1 MTDGGTSAAQ
11 GPTTRMR
18 LRYQRGPP
26 TTGAA
31 VETGSL
37 SELVVMTESYG
48 DLGVETVHPDF
59 TSMSGERNELLL
71 RSPGAIS
78 ITLVFVLNT
87 RTDMTTYVLSG
98 DDESVL
104 RTAVRELLNE
114 LVGDNDSSMMVDEFD
129 DAEFSMQS
137 VVDAAHTPPFLTDR
151 RVVVARNV
159 GRFNLA
165 DLSPLLSFLENPL
178 DSTDVVLVGGGGA
191 IPKKLLDAVKAAG
204 GEVRSTSVAPRG
216 KDRAL
221 WVRSRAAA
229 KGVDLDDRVVARL
242 VDWLGENSGALD
254 GILDTIASSHTAKTR
269 VRVEEVEPLLG
280 EAGGVPPWDLTDA
293 IDRGDAAKA
302 ISLLHRM
309 VHGGGR
315 HPLQVMAI
323 LHGHYAKMSMLDG
336 SGANSQDSAAEVLG
350 MKSGFPAKKA
360 LEGSQRLGTDGLR
373 RAMGLLADADLDV
386 RGRTGL
392 DDVAVTEVLVARLAR
407 LSPSR
412 RR

>member
-1 MTDGGTSAAQ
+1 M
-11 GPTTRMR
+11 
-18 LRYQRGPP
+18 
-26 TTGAA
+26 
-31 VETGSL
+31 
-37 SELVVMTESYG
+37 
-48 DLGVETVHPDF
+48 
-59 TSMSGERNELLL
+59 
-71 RSPGAIS
+71 
-78 ITLVFVLNT
+78 LNT
-87 RTDMTTYVLSG
+87 RTEMTTYVLSG

-165 DLSPLLSFLENPL
+165 DLSPLISFLESPL

-191 IPKKLLDAVKAAG
+191 MSKKLLDAVKAGG

-254 GILDTIASSHTAKTR
+254 GILDTIASSHNAKTR

-293 IDRGDAAKA
+293 IDRGDAVKA

-323 LHGHYAKMSMLDG
+323 LH
-336 SGANSQDSAAEVLG
+336 
-350 MKSGFPAKKA
+350 
-360 LEGSQRLGTDGLR
+360 
-373 RAMGLLADADLDV
+373 
-386 RGRTGL
+386 
-392 DDVAVTEVLVARLAR
+392 
-407 LSPSR
+407 
-412 RR
+412 

>member
-1 MTDGGTSAAQ
+1 
-11 GPTTRMR
+11 
-18 LRYQRGPP
+18 
-26 TTGAA
+26 
-31 VETGSL
+31 
-37 SELVVMTESYG
+37 
-48 DLGVETVHPDF
+48 
-59 TSMSGERNELLL
+59 
-71 RSPGAIS
+71 
-78 ITLVFVLNT
+78 
-87 RTDMTTYVLSG
+87 MTTYVLSG

-129 DAEFSMQS
+129 DAEYSMQS
-137 VVDAAHTPPFLTDR
+137 VADAAHTPPFLTDR

-165 DLSPLLSFLENPL
+165 DLSPLLSFLDNPL

-392 DDVAVTEVLVARLAR
+392 DDVAVTEDLVARLAR

>member
-1 MTDGGTSAAQ
+1 
-11 GPTTRMR
+11 
-18 LRYQRGPP
+18 
-26 TTGAA
+26 
-31 VETGSL
+31 
-37 SELVVMTESYG
+37 
-48 DLGVETVHPDF
+48 
-59 TSMSGERNELLL
+59 
-71 RSPGAIS
+71 
-78 ITLVFVLNT
+78 
-87 RTDMTTYVLSG
+87 MTTYVLSG

-165 DLSPLLSFLENPL
+165 DLSPLISFLESPL

-191 IPKKLLDAVKAAG
+191 MSKKLLDAVKAGG

-254 GILDTIASSHTAKTR
+254 GILDTIASSHNAKTR
-269 VRVEEVEPLLG
+269 VRVEEVEPLL
-280 EAGGVPPWDLTDA
+280 
-293 IDRGDAAKA
+293 
-302 ISLLHRM
+302 
-309 VHGGGR
+309 
-315 HPLQVMAI
+315 
-323 LHGHYAKMSMLDG
+323 
-336 SGANSQDSAAEVLG
+336 
-350 MKSGFPAKKA
+350 
-360 LEGSQRLGTDGLR
+360 
-373 RAMGLLADADLDV
+373 
-386 RGRTGL
+386 
-392 DDVAVTEVLVARLAR
+392 
-407 LSPSR
+407 
-412 RR
+412 

>member
-59 TSMSGERNELLL
+59 TSMSDERNELLL

-165 DLSPLLSFLENPL
+165 DLSPLISFLENPL

-191 IPKKLLDAVKAAG
+191 ISKKLLDAVKAGG

-242 VDWLGENSGALD
+242 VDWMGENSGALD
-254 GILDTIASSHTAKTR
+254 GILDTIASSHNAKTR

-309 VHGGGR
+309 VQGGGR

-336 SGANSQDSAAEVLG
+336 SGANSQDPL
-350 MKSGFPAKKA
+350 
-360 LEGSQRLGTDGLR
+360 LR
-373 RAMGLLADADLDV
+373 YW
-386 RGRTGL
+386 
-392 DDVAVTEVLVARLAR
+392 E
-407 LSPSR
+407 
-412 RR
+412 

>member
-1 MTDGGTSAAQ
+1 MLFRPQPGLIQVDTSRECSPQ
-11 GPTTRMR
+11 IV
-18 LRYQRGPP
+18 L
-26 TTGAA
+26 
-31 VETGSL
+31 
-37 SELVVMTESYG
+37 TES
-48 DLGVETVHPDF
+48 
-59 TSMSGERNELLL
+59 L
-71 RSPGAIS
+71 RSHGAIS
-78 ITLVFVLNT
+78 IAILIVLDT
-87 RTDMTTYVLSG
+87 CADMAVYVLSG

-114 LVGDNDSSMMVDEFD
+114 LVADNDPSMMVDEFD

-165 DLSPLLSFLENPL
+165 DLSPLLSFLKNPL
-178 DSTDVVLVGGGGA
+178 DSTDVLLVGGGGA
-191 IPKKLLDAVKAAG
+191 IPKKLLDAVKDGG

-221 WVRSRAAA
+221 WIRSRAAA

-254 GILDTIASSHTAKTR
+254 GILDTIASSHNAKTR

-293 IDRGDAAKA
+293 IDRGDAARA
-302 ISLLHRM
+302 INLLHRM

-323 LHGHYAKMSMLDG
+323 LHGHYAKMSILDG
-336 SGANSQDSAAEVLG
+336 SGANSQDSAADVLG

-373 RAMGLLADADLDV
+373 RAIGLLADADLDV

-407 LSPSR
+407 LTPSR

>member
-1 MTDGGTSAAQ
+1 M
-11 GPTTRMR
+11 
-18 LRYQRGPP
+18 
-26 TTGAA
+26 
-31 VETGSL
+31 
-37 SELVVMTESYG
+37 
-48 DLGVETVHPDF
+48 
-59 TSMSGERNELLL
+59 
-71 RSPGAIS
+71 
-78 ITLVFVLNT
+78 
-87 RTDMTTYVLSG
+87 
-98 DDESVL
+98 
-104 RTAVRELLNE
+104 
-114 LVGDNDSSMMVDEFD
+114 
-129 DAEFSMQS
+129 
-137 VVDAAHTPPFLTDR
+137 
-151 RVVVARNV
+151 
-159 GRFNLA
+159 
-165 DLSPLLSFLENPL
+165 
-178 DSTDVVLVGGGGA
+178 
-191 IPKKLLDAVKAAG
+191 
-204 GEVRSTSVAPRG
+204 
-216 KDRAL
+216 